1 MKGNI
6 LIGQSG
12 GPTSVINSSL
22 AGAFKA
28 AKDLGIEKIYGMRY
42 GIQGFINGNF
52 IDMSDFIKSELDLE
66 LLKHTPS
73 SFLGSCR
80 YKLKN
85 PSENTEDYEIII
97 KRLNELNIKY
107 VLYIGGNDS
116 MDTIMKLSSYGESIG
131 SDIRFIGV
139 PKTIDNDLMATDHCP
154 GFGSAAKYIASTVK
168 EVIRDSKVY
177 DMKSVTVVEIMGRNA
192 GWLAASAALAESDNS
207 FGPDMIYLPEKAFDT
222 EDFLNRVDALTKE
235 RHNIIVAISEGIKSK
250 DGKYISEGVDGT
262 KGSVDI
268 FGHTMLGGT
277 AITLSTLIGSNLGL
291 KSRGIVLSTLQRSAA
306 HMMSRCDMDEAFS
319 AGFQGVQYAL
329 DGKSGIM
336 VTFERISDSPYF
348 IKTGCADIKT
358 IANEEKMV
366 PTDWI
371 LDGGLLKTDELK
383 KYISPLI
390 QGEAYPIMADGVPRH
405 LTIER

>member
-52 IDMSDFIKSELDLE
+52 VDMSDHIKNELDLE

-80 YKLKN
+80 YKLKKHEE
-85 PSENTEDYEIII
+85 STEDYEIII

-192 GWLAASAALAESDNS
+192 GWLAASSALAESDNAM
-207 FGPDMIYLPEKAFDT
+207 GPDLIYLPEKAFDT
-222 EDFLNRVDALTKE
+222 EDFLNRVDTLANE

-306 HMMSRCDMDEAFS
+306 HMISKCDMEEAFS
-319 AGFQGVQYAL
+319 AGYQGVQYAL

-348 IKTGCADIKT
+348 IKTGFADINS

-371 LDGGLLKTDELK
+371 LDNGLLKTEELK

-390 QGEAYPIMADGVPRH
+390 QGESYPIMADGVPMH

>member
-12 GPTSVINSSL
+12 GPTYVINSSL

-28 AKDLGIEKIYGMRY
+28 AKDMGIEKIYGMRY
-42 GIQGFINGNF
+42 GIQGFINGNYV
-52 IDMSDFIKSELDLE
+52 DMQDFIKSELDLE
-66 LLKHTPS
+66 ILKHTPS

-80 YKLKN
+80 YKLKKHTE
-85 PSENTEDYEIII
+85 STEDYEIII
-97 KRLNELNIKY
+97 KRLTKLNIKY

-116 MDTIMKLSSYGESIG
+116 MDTIMKLSAYGESIG
-131 SDIRFIGV
+131 SDVRFIGV

-192 GWLAASAALAESDNS
+192 GWLAASSALAEGDNAA
-207 FGPDMIYLPEKAFDT
+207 GPDMIYLPEKAFDT
-222 EDFLNRVDALTKE
+222 EDFLNRVDNLAKE

-262 KGSVDI
+262 KGVDI

-277 AITLSTLIGSNLGL
+277 AITLSTLIGNNLGL

-306 HMMSRCDMDEAFS
+306 HMISKCDMEEAFS
-319 AGFQGVQYAL
+319 AGFSGVKYAL

-336 VTFERISDSPYF
+336 VTFERISDTPYF
-348 IKTGCADIKT
+348 IKTGYADINT

-366 PTDWI
+366 PAEWI
-371 LDGGLLKTDELK
+371 LPGGLLKTEELK

-390 QGEAYPIMADGVPRH
+390 QGESYPIMANGVPRH